1 MLLVAP
7 PRPAAALFRPRSGR
21 SSPSTA
27 WRGPRS
33 PPAWRPC
40 WATAATPTA
49 SSRSWSCWRCG
60 ALRGRGAGGSAA
72 RGGLGGT
79 HGPALPQ
86 AKEEEDVLCAAR
98 TCRRLFAALLRR
110 GELFAGSLPAEED
123 ALRGE
128 RGRPGRGRGRERSRE
143 RPRGRGVGASAPRLC
158 LAGNYSAEEK
168 YKIWMR
174 HRYNDCVESLSELLG
189 HDSFQVKVSC
199 GTVAGMRVCGVAAV
213 TARRGRWECCRAF
226 LGLRRPSALL
236 GNAVHVAFSPSSP
249 CGPGHRRAPPGDGC
263 L

>member
-128 RGRPGRGRGRERSRE
+128 RGRPGRGR
-143 RPRGRGVGASAPRLC
+143 
-158 LAGNYSAEEK
+158 AGN
-168 YKIWMR
+168 
-174 HRYNDCVESLSELLG
+174 G
-189 HDSFQVKVSC
+189 
-199 GTVAGMRVCGVAAV
+199 AGNGRAAV
-213 TARRGRWECCRAF
+213 GWERQRRAF
-226 LGLRRPSALL
+226 TSQGTTALRRNTRY
-236 GNAVHVAFSPSSP
+236 G
-249 CGPGHRRAPPGDGC
+249 
-263 L
+263 